1 LKKNVEK
8 ATEAKEANE
17 ALSAEEVKKLAECE
31 QVIQESTKMYSLA
44 GDALTQINEEEL
56 YKPEFKSFDRYCEG
70 RWGFSGSHARRL
82 MEASEL
88 VKKLRSGI
96 PGLGDQELP
105 QNEFQ
110 ARLFMDLRSEKKHWA
125 RSWKKFLE
133 VVRKSKLP
141 ITAALIRKVI
151 GAKDAEKAAPKAK
164 TSKVKESGDGVKTA
178 LGLIGDAKTKVSKYS
193 EEEWTEFLDKLEKL
207 LQAA

>member
-1 LKKNVEK
+1 MDQ
-8 ATEAKEANE
+8 ATEAKKVNN
-17 ALSAEEVKKLAECE
+17 ALSADEVKKLGECE
-31 QVIQESTKMYSLA
+31 QAIRENTKMFFLA
-44 GDALTQINEEEL
+44 GDALIQINEERL
-56 YKPEFKSFDRYCEG
+56 YKAEFKSFDKYCEG

-151 GAKDAEKAAPKAK
+151 GAKDAEKSAPKAK
-164 TSKVKESGDGVKTA
+164 ISRVKESGDGVKTA

-193 EEEWTEFLDKLEKL
+193 EDEWTEFLDKLEKL

>member
-1 LKKNVEK
+1 MKKK
-8 ATEAKEANE
+8 MDQATEAKKVNN
-17 ALSAEEVKKLAECE
+17 ALSADEVKKLGECE
-31 QVIQESTKMYSLA
+31 QAIRENTKMFFLA
-44 GDALTQINEEEL
+44 GDALIQINEERL
-56 YKPEFKSFDRYCEG
+56 YKAEFKSFDKYCEG

-151 GAKDAEKAAPKAK
+151 GAKDAEKSAPKAK
-164 TSKVKESGDGVKTA
+164 ISRVKESGDGVKTA

-193 EEEWTEFLDKLEKL
+193 EDEWTEFLDKLEKL